1 MFQVPRKIQNSSP
14 AATLVTVTTCAA
26 VATLAAA
33 AATISL
39 QKCLQIRS
47 LVHFLMHP
55 LAQPLKKEKRFELKT
70 WLPVFSSIPTSTN
83 DDNDDDSSVLDRISK
98 WRQTQ
103 KKYRAKASKLASV
116 RTHHCPKKDY
126 LNNS

>member
-14 AATLVTVTTCAA
+14 AATLVTATTCAA

-33 AATISL
+33 AMTISL

-55 LAQPLKKEKRFELKT
+55 LAQPLKKEQGSNLKHGYPFFPQFPQVQMMIMMMIVQF
-70 WLPVFSSIPTSTN
+70 LIGFRN
-83 DDNDDDSSVLDRISK
+83 GAKL
-98 WRQTQ
+98 
-103 KKYRAKASKLASV
+103 KKKSRAKASKLASV